1 MTQKEIF
8 IIKMMTPF
16 ISQESSWRVFK
27 RVSIF
32 VRDQAE
38 NWEKFQEKI
47 FIEGIAEELNYKII
61 RAAKVRSDPSCP
73 GNRKKGKNSDCS
85 QTDKNKMTQNTSIG

>member
-1 MTQKEIF
+1 MTQKEEKEIF

-16 ISQESSWRVFK
+16 ISQESSWWVFK

-38 NWEKFQEKI
+38 NWAKFSGKI
-47 FIEGIAEELNYKII
+47 FSKGKAEELNYKII
-61 RAAKVRSDPSCP
+61 ETSKVRCDPSCP
-73 GNRKKGKNSDCS
+73 GNRK
-85 QTDKNKMTQNTSIG
+85 

>member
-1 MTQKEIF
+1 
-8 IIKMMTPF
+8 MMTPF

-38 NWEKFQEKI
+38 NWEKFQEKF

-61 RAAKVRSDPSCP
+61 GLRRCGVTRGEKSREIGS
-73 GNRKKGKNSDCS
+73 KEKNSDFS
-85 QTDKNKMTQNTSIG
+85 QTGKYKWLRILQ

>member
-1 MTQKEIF
+1 MTQKEEKVFF

-32 VRDQAE
+32 GRDQAE
-38 NWEKFQEKI
+38 NWPKF
-47 FIEGIAEELNYKII
+47 
-61 RAAKVRSDPSCP
+61 S
-73 GNRKKGKNSDCS
+73 GKNRANIGLTRKTEPDDS
-85 QTDKNKMTQNTSIG
+85 QPDPDRPDDFEPDPLF